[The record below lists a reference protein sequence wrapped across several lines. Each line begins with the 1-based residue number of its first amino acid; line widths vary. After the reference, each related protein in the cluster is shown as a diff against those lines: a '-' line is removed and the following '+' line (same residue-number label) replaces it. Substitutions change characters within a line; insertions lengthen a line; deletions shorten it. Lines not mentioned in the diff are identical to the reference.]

1 MTSAEVN
8 TPRPMPA
15 VLTIAVRETDSTRI
29 VAGVKVK
36 QRRARGA
43 ERETGSETLNGTGG
57 KEPDH

>member
-1 MTSAEVN
+1 
-8 TPRPMPA
+8 MPA